1 MDVYV
6 GGATATL
13 QDLADKIAGRLPLFI
28 AMVVGLSVLLLMAV
42 FRSLWVPLV
51 SAAFNLL
58 SIAAAYGVVVLV
70 FQQGVGASLL
80 GVDGEVPIVSFVP
93 LFMFAILFG
102 LSMDYNVFLQS
113 RIREEYMQGAGPQQ
127 SVVRAMARVGRIILA
142 AGRDHDERLPRLRDR
157 PRRGRQ
163 DDRPRPGGGDPDR
176 RPRRANGGGTG
187 GDDAARR
194 PRLDAARLARPRAPE
209 DLAGGRPARRGTS
222 SGADPRCC
230 LEAGTVSRIEFPHF
244 IYQLPFEA
252 EAPHEK
258 RQRGLLVLCA
268 AMFISAVD
276 MTIVNV
282 ALPDI
287 SEDLNAGV
295 GELQWVLDGFLV
307 ALAGLLLVGSGLADR
322 FGRKRIFL
330 TGLTAFGVASVLC
343 ALAPSPAALI
353 GARVLMGA
361 AAACVL
367 PPALSLIAVMFP
379 PEERPQALGV
389 WAGVAGVGLVLGPVL
404 GGVLVREVGW
414 EAVFLVNVPGGADGC
429 AGRTGGVARFTRP
442 GTPPIDLLG
451 VALSIASLGCVV
463 FTLIEGPDAGWESP
477 AVLVTG
483 AVGVLAGVGFVRT
496 ELRRRDPLFDVRVLA
511 RPAVA
516 AGALAILS
524 VYVAFLGTMFL
535 LPQYLQYVQDRS
547 VVEAG
552 LVLAPLGLGAAV
564 GARYNARVFA
574 ALGARL
580 TLAGG
585 LVLLAASTA
594 LFLLL
599 GRTTTLALA
608 LVGTGLIGLLISLAV
623 PPATAVIMNDLGDEK
638 AGDGGAV
645 NQLARQVG
653 GALGVAIIGTVF
665 AGVYANQIEDE
676 LGQLRNAERERAAES
691 IEEARDVIDGVA
703 GPLREVLLVRA
714 DDAFDVAARAGF
726 GVCVGVLLA
735 AAACAAIALA
745 PKRITG
751 TTQGEP

>member
-1 MDVYV
+1 
-6 GGATATL
+6 
-13 QDLADKIAGRLPLFI
+13 
-28 AMVVGLSVLLLMAV
+28 
-42 FRSLWVPLV
+42 
-51 SAAFNLL
+51 
-58 SIAAAYGVVVLV
+58 
-70 FQQGVGASLL
+70 
-80 GVDGEVPIVSFVP
+80 
-93 LFMFAILFG
+93 
-102 LSMDYNVFLQS
+102 
-113 RIREEYMQGAGPQQ
+113 
-127 SVVRAMARVGRIILA
+127 
-142 AGRDHDERLPRLRDR
+142 
-157 PRRGRQ
+157 
-163 DDRPRPGGGDPDR
+163 
-176 RPRRANGGGTG
+176 
-187 GDDAARR
+187 
-194 PRLDAARLARPRAPE
+194 
-209 DLAGGRPARRGTS
+209 
-222 SGADPRCC
+222 
-230 LEAGTVSRIEFPHF
+230 
-244 IYQLPFEA
+244 
-252 EAPHEK
+252 
-258 RQRGLLVLCA
+258 
-268 AMFISAVD
+268 MFISAVD

-295 GELQWVLDGFLV
+295 GELQWVLAGFLV

-330 TGLTAFGVASVLC
+330 AGLAAFGVTSVLC

-404 GGVLVREVGW
+404 GGILVREVGW
-414 EAVFLVNVPGGADGC
+414 EAVFLVNVP
-429 AGRTGGVARFTRP
+429 VALMVVPVGLAVLPESTRP
-442 GTPPIDLLG
+442 GTPPMDLLG
-451 VALSIASLGCVV
+451 VALSIASLACVV
-463 FTLIEGPDAGWESP
+463 FALIEGPDAGWESP

-585 LVLLAASTA
+585 LVLLAAATA

-665 AGVYANQIEDE
+665 AGVYTNQIEDE
-676 LGQLRNAERERAAES
+676 LGQLRDAERERAAES

-703 GPLREVLLVRA
+703 APLREMLLVRA

-751 TTQGEP
+751 APR